1 MVSSLP
7 DLISKGE
14 DVRKIRV
21 NGVGT
26 DDLTDKILGGQ
37 LQIVFPL
44 FFHVLT
50 HLLQVLVVGAHVET
64 S

>member
-1 MVSSLP
+1 M
-7 DLISKGE
+7 
-14 DVRKIRV
+14 IRV
-21 NGVGT
+21 NGIGT
-26 DDLTDKILGGQ
+26 DNLTDKILGGQ

-50 HLLQVLVVGAHVET
+50 HLLQVLVVGVHVET